1 MSNYDRAAQIIY
13 DEVYKTWER
22 GEILTAAGEAERLA
36 NALADAGLLAED
48 LPAPTYDM
56 RDPKWKAEYE
66 ESWDD
71 HNAPSIWDAT
81 PFFSVGVF
89 PGDDT
94 ITVWDDH
101 EPLEPFSIDEV
112 KKLRLALHAA
122 EQTAAAQ
129 HTEEEA

>member
-1 MSNYDRAAQIIY
+1 MDNRTRAENVIAHGLKNGDSPARIA
-13 DEVYKTWER
+13 R
-22 GEILTAAGEAERLA
+22 H
-36 NALADAGLLAED
+36 LADYGLLADD

-56 RDPKWKAEYE
+56 RDPKWQKEYE

-101 EPLEPFSIDEV
+101 EPLEPLTIDEV
-112 KKLRLALHAA
+112 KALRLALHAA
-122 EQTAAAQ
+122 EQTAKAQ
-129 HTEEEA
+129 HTEGEA

>member
-1 MSNYDRAAQIIY
+1 MTNYDRATQIIY

-36 NALADAGLLAED
+36 NALADAGLLAPD

-89 PGDDT
+89 PGDNT
-94 ITVWDDH
+94 ITVWDNH
-101 EPLEPFSIDEV
+101 EPMEPLTIDEA
-112 KKLRLALHAA
+112 KALRLALHAA
-122 EQTAAAQ
+122 EQTAKEQA
-129 HTEEEA
+129 